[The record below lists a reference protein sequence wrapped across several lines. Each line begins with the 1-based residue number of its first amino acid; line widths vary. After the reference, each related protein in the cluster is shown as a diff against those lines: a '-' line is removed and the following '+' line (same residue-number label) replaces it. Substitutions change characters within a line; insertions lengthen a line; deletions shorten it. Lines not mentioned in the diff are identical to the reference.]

1 MRYKEDLVQNNPKA
15 GEVTLCKDVDPP
27 CMFVLLKTHEALRWS
42 LLLLLPMRFLFHKAI
57 LHYVS

>member
-27 CMFVLLKTHEALRWS
+27 WMFVLLKTHEALPS
-42 LLLLLPMRFLFHKAI
+42 LLLLLPMQFLFHKAI